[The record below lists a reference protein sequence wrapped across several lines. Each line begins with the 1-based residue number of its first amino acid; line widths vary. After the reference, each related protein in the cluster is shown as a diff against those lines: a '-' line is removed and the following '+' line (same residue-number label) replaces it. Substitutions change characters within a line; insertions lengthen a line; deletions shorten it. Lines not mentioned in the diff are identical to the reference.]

1 MLDEGNV
8 MREVGDEAHSTAQR
22 VKCNDSVM
30 KSVSQ
35 RVDWLVYLVIQRTS
49 IQQSESS
56 LWPRV
61 KSGLFFNLYN
71 ICKSAYV
78 NGRHVTYFT

>member
-1 MLDEGNV
+1 
-8 MREVGDEAHSTAQR
+8 MREVGDEAHSTAQG

-56 LWPRV
+56 L
-61 KSGLFFNLYN
+61 
-71 ICKSAYV
+71 
-78 NGRHVTYFT
+78 

>member
-56 LWPRV
+56 L
-61 KSGLFFNLYN
+61 
-71 ICKSAYV
+71 
-78 NGRHVTYFT
+78 